1 MDVTPDQELMLIF
14 GALHL
19 IALLLAGALFLMFLR
34 SDTAEAY
41 RPPDDDEDDGPGGGG
56 NDRTGRGPAQPRP
69 GGGLR
74 LPAEA
79 TPAKARLRGHEKL
92 RDAHPRR
99 DRRPAREPS
108 RTPVRR

>member
-41 RPPDDDEDDGPGGGG
+41 RPPDDERM
-56 NDRTGRGPAQPRP
+56 NS
-69 GGGLR
+69 
-74 LPAEA
+74 
-79 TPAKARLRGHEKL
+79 AKG
-92 RDAHPRR
+92 
-99 DRRPAREPS
+99 
-108 RTPVRR
+108 